1 MTLKTILLTL
11 TDEVT
16 SMYTQIEESIDG
28 LLGEQ
33 LAVEFVC
40 IDNILWDYVYYFTTE
55 PHKIDLEEIDELELL
70 PEYQDKEQELI
81 MQLFYN
87 IYLYAYFM
95 CQNKDRLI
103 QEYKHYA
110 QNFFWKAFGMIYWDK
125 VELSECFYDTYLWL
139 NGTEYLFERSFICG
153 FNEFKELMFTEKG
166 HNKLERGGSFP
177 ICWR

>member
-16 SMYTQIEESIDG
+16 SMYTKIEESIDG

-55 PHKIDLEEIDELELL
+55 PHKIDLDEIDELELL
-70 PEYQDKEQELI
+70 PEYRDKERELI

-95 CQNKDRLI
+95 C
-103 QEYKHYA
+103 
-110 QNFFWKAFGMIYWDK
+110 
-125 VELSECFYDTYLWL
+125 
-139 NGTEYLFERSFICG
+139 
-153 FNEFKELMFTEKG
+153 
-166 HNKLERGGSFP
+166 
-177 ICWR
+177 